1 MVVGP
6 VSPEPDGPQDG
17 DAPIIQAP
25 EGAEPRS
32 QKTTVPERRESAR
45 QLLAIVLVG
54 IFGVEVVGAMV
65 ALWLCGGDVQGL
77 KDLLTLIIGPTVA
90 LVGSVTGFYFGAR
103 ESERE
108 RSISS
113 E

>member
-1 MVVGP
+1 MVAGP
-6 VSPEPDGPQDG
+6 DPPGLDGPQNG
-17 DAPIIQAP
+17 DADVIQPP

-54 IFGVEVVGAMV
+54 IFGFEVFGAMV
-65 ALWLCGGDVQGL
+65 ALWLCGDIRGL
-77 KDLLTLIIGPTVA
+77 KELLTLIIGPTVA
-90 LVGSVTGFYFGAR
+90 LVGSVTGFYFGTR